1 MYLKEEID
9 MFKLFLVL
17 GIIVFLIVLPFVVK
31 DKRIFFLWIGGLAVW
46 IIGLT
51 VLNRIA
57 CGPNSH
63 DVKIMKPQAK
73 VIVDYIVKN
82 GIPKSLGDIPD
93 LPYVLVECNRQEA
106 YMAKHSSDIVKS
118 RKDAGGI
125 KVKEKCFFK
134 KEDKLYRVKLR
145 FFDSY
150 TFTTNSGGEV
160 NVHSLASKTSISY
173 TLKINKR
180 NNWKIDKYSPH
191 IYSTNDTGICRTFR
205 Q

>member
-63 DVKIMKPQAK
+63 DVKIMKPEAK
-73 VIVDYIVKN
+73 AIADYVVKN
-82 GIPKSLGDIPD
+82 GVPKSLKDIPD
-93 LPYVLVECNRQEA
+93 LPYGLVECEHIQHNLERCIF
-106 YMAKHSSDIVKS
+106 YRNNAKYRTEIYILGDMSIEIYADKTDTGLRYDLNKYSNNQWEISKS
-118 RKDAGGI
+118 
-125 KVKEKCFFK
+125 
-134 KEDKLYRVKLR
+134 
-145 FFDSY
+145 
-150 TFTTNSGGEV
+150 N
-160 NVHSLASKTSISY
+160 ISY
-173 TLKINKR
+173 SGK
-180 NNWKIDKYSPH
+180 SSGFCAPF
-191 IYSTNDTGICRTFR
+191 GR